1 MLSQYA
7 AVVAGE
13 WVTCICV
20 MQWNIFDH
28 RVSNVVFV
36 ILCFC
41 KEGNNILQQKLPNER
56 VVVQINIESNET
68 HI

>member
-1 MLSQYA
+1 
-7 AVVAGE
+7 
-13 WVTCICV
+13 

-41 KEGNNILQQKLPNER
+41 KEVNNILQRKLPNER
-56 VVVQINIESNET
+56 VVIQINIESYET
-68 HI
+68 HT